1 MEEMYD
7 PRRDFDWF
15 CQLNIHVALIGGEFD
30 FLAWSNVLLN
40 FANPKGQK
48 LIRSKCKPSNTHE
61 HWWFEKV
68 HMLSAK

>member
-40 FANPKGQK
+40 FANPTRDK
-48 LIRSKCKPSNTHE
+48 N
-61 HWWFEKV
+61 
-68 HMLSAK
+68 